1 MSQKALMYFVEDD
14 FWHSEQTE
22 ILPNRQV
29 LTSDYFDISGL
40 ELFGHARLTVTED
53 GVPLHYHKD
62 NIEFTIVLKGK
73 DFFTINGEEIVLSG
87 GDVLIVNSGTY
98 HKSSDFFEG
107 IHEQYW
113 FQINPNAP
121 NLLNLSDEFSEKLR
135 NKLKELSVSVFSVNN
150 ECLALAKKCFQSVL
164 NKEDHLLQTS
174 LFFSL
179 LCQIIDFS
187 SVVTNTDD
195 KVQMIKD
202 YIDTHYSED
211 LNIETICKEMK
222 VSRSWLH
229 QNFKKQTPIDYLNY
243 RRIQKATELLK
254 TDMSLTDIAFKIGFS
269 SSSYFSTIFKKYQHQ
284 SPTEWRWN
292 HKK

>member
-14 FWHSEQTE
+14 RWHSEQTE
-22 ILPNRQV
+22 MLPNRQI
-29 LTSDYFDISGL
+29 LTTDYFDMGGL
-40 ELFGHARLTVTED
+40 ELLGHARLTVTVD

-73 DFFTINGEEIVLSG
+73 DFFTVNGEEVVLSG
-87 GDVLIVNSGTY
+87 GDVLIVNSGTH
-98 HKSSDFFEG
+98 HKSTDFFEG

-135 NKLKELSVSVFSVNN
+135 KKLKELSVSVFSVNN
-150 ECLALAKKCFQSVL
+150 ECLTLAKKCFQSML
-164 NKEDHLLQTS
+164 NKEDPLLQTS

-179 LCQIIDFS
+179 LCQIINFS

-202 YIDTHYSED
+202 YIDTHYSEN

-229 QNFKKQTPIDYLNY
+229 QNFKKQTPIDYLNF

-254 TDMSLTDIAFKIGFS
+254 TDMSLTDIAF
-269 SSSYFSTIFKKYQHQ
+269 
-284 SPTEWRWN
+284 
-292 HKK
+292 